1 MLLIIEKWFVNSYTC
16 VKWGSEF
23 SEFFHLECGIR
34 QGGVLSP
41 YLFALYIDSVI
52 DQLKLLQFGCF
63 VRYVNFNILMYA
75 DDIILVAPTI
85 SSLQL
90 LVTECQ
96 KALNFLEL
104 SINVKKCA
112 CIRICRRH
120 SAACSPISLCDGQ
133 LVHWSNSITYLGVTI
148 VSATCFSCSFKEAKC
163 KFYRA
168 FNAIFGKVGR
178 CANEVVTV
186 ELLRAKCMPILLYA
200 VEACPIKNSEINNL
214 QFALT
219 GAIMKI
225 FNTKSKEIA
234 SDCANNFGIQE
245 VSSLINRRTS
255 KFIKGFS
262 SIRTLHRQVLDV

>member
-1 MLLIIEKWFVNSYTC
+1 MFL
-16 VKWGSEF
+16 
-23 SEFFHLECGIR
+23 R
-34 QGGVLSP
+34 SP
-41 YLFALYIDSVI
+41 RS
-52 DQLKLLQFGCF
+52 
-63 VRYVNFNILMYA
+63 NIV
-75 DDIILVAPTI
+75 DIILAAPSV

-96 KALNFLEL
+96 KALDVLDL
-104 SINVKKCA
+104 AINVKKCD
-112 CIRICRRH
+112 CIRIGRRH
-120 SAACSPISLCDGQ
+120 SVACLPISLCDGQ
-133 LVHWSNSITYLGVTI
+133 LIHWSNTITYLGVTI
-148 VSATCFSCSFKEAKC
+148 VSATSFNCSFKVAKG

-200 VEACPIKNSEINNL
+200 VEACPIKSSEINNL

-234 SDCANNFGIQE
+234 SDCANMFGIPE
-245 VSSLINRRTS
+245 ISSSVNRRTS
-255 KFIKGFS
+255 KFIRSFNS
-262 SIRTLHRQVLDV
+262 MDTLYHQVLVDR